1 MRRFIVRGLLSASL
15 LMLCAG
21 AAFAWHVEG
30 NVWCEGTGAPL
41 QGISIHIQNQAGTPA
56 FDQTTT
62 SDGNGYYFFWLPESP
77 GCYRL
82 SANLTSSQTPVD
94 PASGYYDFCTTESDF
109 EFTRDFT
116 VSDPSC
122 GKKEGL
128 CWLTG
133 GGAKFSSIT
142 NTDLGQSKRPKTN
155 KLYNWG
161 GNINPGC
168 SPTAGDGGQW
178 NTIDDAQKLHF
189 QGFHIEVV
197 RCGNVD
203 GIPPGSTSPVTPFNF
218 IEWTGTGRVKGVQG
232 NKADYPLVYF
242 FGRCED
248 RNEPGSNGQRD
259 GAGKDRY
266 FLHVYTDP
274 SNPNGS
280 TIMLVDIDGDPST
293 VDPLI
298 ITDGNMQIHISSCD
312 DVPDDFTLKAS
323 APADD
328 AMLSPSTPA
337 TSDEPA
343 SLWFAAPR
351 PSPAVGNT
359 TLRFSVPQASDVQL
373 SVYDLMGR
381 EVAELM
387 NGRAAA
393 GIHTV
398 GWDLRD
404 GMGQPV
410 SRGIYFL
417 RLRVNGSVLNQRVTV
432 MN

>member
-30 NVWCEGTGAPL
+30 HVFCPETKTPL
-41 QGISIHIQNQAGTPA
+41 SGVEIRV
-56 FDQTTT
+56 T
-62 SDGNGYYFFWLPESP
+62 SDCGFDETGTTDGDGYYFIGLPEKVCCFRVAVVP
-77 GCYRL
+77 GSGQ
-82 SANLTSSQTPVD
+82 SAVD
-94 PASGYYDFCTTESDF
+94 PASGYYDFCTTESDY

-116 VSDPSC
+116 IESPEC

-142 NTDLGQSKRPKTN
+142 GTDLGQSKRQKST

-161 GNINPGC
+161 GNVNPGC

-266 FLHVYTDP
+266 FLNVYTDP
-274 SNPNGS
+274 SNPTGS
-280 TIMLVDIDGDPST
+280 SIMLVDIDGDPAT

-312 DVPDDFTLKAS
+312 DPPTTGLVAS
-323 APADD
+323 PRADD
-328 AMLSPSTPA
+328 AQLSPSTPA
-337 TSDEPA
+337 ATDEPA

-351 PSPAVGNT
+351 PSPASGST
-359 TLRFSVPQASDVQL
+359 TMRFSVPQASDVQL